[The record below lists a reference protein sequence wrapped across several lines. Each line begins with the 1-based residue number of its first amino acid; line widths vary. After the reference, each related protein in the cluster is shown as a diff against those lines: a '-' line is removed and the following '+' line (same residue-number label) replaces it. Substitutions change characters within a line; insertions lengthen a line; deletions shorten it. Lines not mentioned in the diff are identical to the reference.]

1 MKYLRKLW
9 VLVGFWIYKECDNEI
24 LKKKK
29 LKRSREQTGGDSWG
43 RDQWCRELGQ
53 TVKGKEF
60 GQRCLRVS
68 E

>member
-29 LKRSREQTGGDSWG
+29 IEEK
-43 RDQWCRELGQ
+43 
-53 TVKGKEF
+53 
-60 GQRCLRVS
+60 
-68 E
+68 